1 MEKINI
7 LVFDDETKLTER
19 AVKKLKRVAPQTFDK
34 IYVTC
39 LKNEINVL
47 ENLSFDNIEG
57 LNFIPDVILIDKEIQ
72 CQFTG
77 ILISSCLLN
86 LNTKIPRIS
95 LTGAELDENDK
106 RKFDESIT
114 KTELSN
120 SPLSVAKKIEN
131 VVLYLDK
138 KNWIY
143 SQYEYILNE
152 YNLATERGETDKIG
166 IIDNILNKLE
176 SLIEKEMEVKIEATR
191 KMMSKYDEEYKKIE
205 DLDNKIVELLEK
217 LNMRLDEEDE

>member
-1 MEKINI
+1 M
-7 LVFDDETKLTER
+7 LSVVLFDNE
-19 AVKKLKRVAPQTFDK
+19 
-34 IYVTC
+34 
-39 LKNEINVL
+39 LKNVIPKHVEEIIFYLKEHGYKIECFKEMNSSKYILKYKNIFV
-47 ENLSFDNIEG
+47 EFKSCREIVDFLS
-57 LNFIPDVILIDKEIQ
+57 
-72 CQFTG
+72 
-77 ILISSCLLN
+77 
-86 LNTKIPRIS
+86 
-95 LTGAELDENDK
+95 

-131 VVLYLDK
+131 VVLYFDK

-143 SQYEYILNE
+143 SLYEYILNE

-176 SLIEKEMEVKIEATR
+176 SLIEKEMEIKIEATR
-191 KMMSKYDEEYKKIE
+191 KMISKYDEEYKKIE